1 MHWWLRSAGRTT
13 AARVARA
20 SARVEQRG
28 GARGAAPAQ
37 AALALALAACAAP
50 AWAQAPAAN
59 TFDIEGFVKPDTIG
73 DIKISPTGEFYAAS
87 VPLDDETALVVFSR
101 EGLKRTGTFRLGKN
115 NHVDDFQWVSPTR
128 VLMGMAQKLGSRD
141 EPIPTGEIYAINAN
155 GSGADVLVGYRVAS
169 RGAGTRIQPKKVEDV
184 AAFLVDELPGE
195 ERSVV
200 ISVQPFKADA
210 YSRVE
215 RLDVFTGQRN
225 LMALSPVRN
234 TRFATDNAGQ
244 VRFAYGHGSDRLR
257 KLFYRDNADAQWKL
271 IASDGDEAEGMDLPI
286 GFSADDKTAYL
297 RTEHARGPDSIVAYD
312 TASGKRTELLRDAVA
327 DPDRIIYRT
336 GTRVPVGAFFADAKP
351 RTVFFDKNSPEARQ
365 YKSLEAAFPGD
376 AVRITSQSADGNL
389 SLVEVWSDR
398 NPGDIFLFDNKS
410 KSAAHV
416 ISRRTWFD
424 PANMAPVKPVELKA
438 RDGLA
443 LHGFLTLPKGSD
455 GKSLPMVVMPHGG
468 PFGVQDRWRFEDDAQ
483 LLAAAGYAVLQVNFR
498 GSGGFGDDFME
509 AGRRQWGGKMQDDV
523 TDATRWAIQQGVADA
538 GRVCIYGASYGGYAA
553 LMGAAREPSLYKCAA
568 GYVGVYDLPLMH
580 TRGDVQ
586 DYRSGETYLREWIGP
601 VETLDKVSP
610 TRLAAQVKVPV
621 FLAAGGEDQRA
632 PQLHSERMEKALRE
646 AGVPVESLYYK
657 TEGHGFYEPA
667 HKREFYSR
675 LLAFLSRSLGGKT
688 AAPAAVAAAEKK

>member
-1 MHWWLRSAGRTT
+1 MKSARRAAAAGV
-13 AARVARA
+13 ARVGARA
-20 SARVEQRG
+20 SKVGAPARSPVW
-28 GARGAAPAQ
+28 AAVAVAWAMAAAPVFAQ
-37 AALALALAACAAP
+37 
-50 AWAQAPAAN
+50 QAPAAG

-73 DIKISPTGEFYAAS
+73 DIKLSPTGEFYAAT
-87 VPLDDETALVVFSR
+87 VPLEDETALVIFSR
-101 EGLKRTGTFRLGKN
+101 DGLKRTGTFRMGKH
-115 NHVDDFQWVSPTR
+115 NHVDDFDWVSPTR

-141 EPIPTGEIYAINAN
+141 QPIPTGEIYAINAN
-155 GSGADVLVGYRVAS
+155 GTGADVLVGYRVAS

-184 AAFLVDELPGE
+184 AAFVVDDLPAD

-200 ISVQPFKADA
+200 ISVQPFTADA
-210 YSRVE
+210 YSRAE

-225 LMALSPVRN
+225 LIALSPVRN
-234 TRFATDNAGQ
+234 TRFVTDNTGV
-244 VRFAYGHGSDRLR
+244 VRFAFGYGGDRVR
-257 KLFYRDNADAQWKL
+257 KLFYRDSADAPWKQ
-271 IASDGDEAEGMDLPI
+271 IAADNDEVEGMDLPI

-297 RTEHARGPDSIVAYD
+297 RTEHPKGPDSIAAYD
-312 TASGKRTELLRDAVA
+312 VASGKRSQILRDPVA
-327 DPDRIIYRT
+327 DPDRIIYRN
-336 GTRVPVGAFFADAKP
+336 GSRIPVGVFFADGKP

-376 AVRITSQSADGNL
+376 AVRITSSSADGNL
-389 SLVEVWSDR
+389 SLVEVWNDR
-398 NPGDIFLFDNKS
+398 SPGDIFLFDNKN
-410 KSAAHV
+410 KNAAHV

-424 PANMAPVKPVELKA
+424 PANMAPVKPVELRA

-443 LHGFLTLPKGSD
+443 LHGYLTVPKGSD

-468 PFGVQDRWRFEDDAQ
+468 PFNIQDRWQFDDDAQ

-498 GSGGFGDDFME
+498 GSGGYGDDFVE
-509 AGRRQWGGKMQDDV
+509 AGRRQWGLKMQDDV
-523 TDATRWAIQQGVADA
+523 TDATRWAVQQGIADA
-538 GRVCIYGASYGGYAA
+538 GRICIYGASYGGYAA
-553 LMGAAREPSLYKCAA
+553 LMGVAREPSLYQCAA

-580 TRGDVQ
+580 TRGDTQ
-586 DYRSGETYLREWIGP
+586 DVRSGATYLREWIGAP
-601 VETLDKVSP
+601 ETVASVSP
-610 TRLAAQVKVPV
+610 TQLAAQIKVPV

-632 PQLHSERMEKALRE
+632 PQLHSERMEKALRA

-688 AAPAAVAAAEKK
+688 AAPAAAVEKK

>member
-1 MHWWLRSAGRTT
+1 MQLWSRSAGRDA
-13 AARVARA
+13 AARVARI
-20 SARVEQRG
+20 
-28 GARGAAPAQ
+28 GARAAYSGSRLWPALA
-37 AALALALAACAAP
+37 AALALSAAP
-50 AWAQAPAAN
+50 AYAQAPAAG

-73 DIKISPTGEFYAAS
+73 DIKLSPTGEFYAAS
-87 VPLDDETALVVFSR
+87 VPLENETALVIFSR
-101 EGLKRTGTFRLGKN
+101 DGLKRTGTFRLGKH

-200 ISVQPFKADA
+200 ISVQPFTADA
-210 YSRVE
+210 YSRAE

-225 LMALSPVRN
+225 LIALSPVRN
-234 TRFATDNAGQ
+234 TRFATDNAGV
-244 VRFAYGHGSDRLR
+244 VRFAYGFGSDRLR
-257 KLFYRDNADAQWKL
+257 KLFYRANADAPWKQ
-271 IASDGDEAEGMDLPI
+271 IAGDDDGVEGMDLPI
-286 GFSADDKTAYL
+286 GFSADDKTAYF
-297 RTEHARGPDSIVAYD
+297 RTEHAKGPDAIVAYD
-312 TASGKRTELLRDAVA
+312 VASGKRSELLRDPVA
-327 DPDRIIYRT
+327 DPDRIIYRNDS
-336 GTRVPVGAFFADAKP
+336 RVPVGAFFANGKP

-376 AVRITSQSADGNL
+376 AVRITSSSADGEL
-389 SLVEVWSDR
+389 SLVEVWNDR
-398 NPGDIFLFDNKS
+398 NPGDIFLFDNKN
-410 KSAAHV
+410 KNATHV

-424 PANMAPVKPVELKA
+424 PANMATVKPVELRA

-443 LHGFLTLPKGSD
+443 LHGYLTLPKGSE

-468 PFGVQDRWRFEDDAQ
+468 PYNIQDRWQFDDDAQ
-483 LLAAAGYAVLQVNFR
+483 LLAAAGYVVLQVNFR
-498 GSGGFGDDFME
+498 GSSGYGDDFVE
-509 AGRRQWGGKMQDDV
+509 AGRRQWGGTMQDDV
-523 TDATRWAIQQGVADA
+523 TDATRWAIAQGIADA

-580 TRGDVQ
+580 TRGDTQ
-586 DYRSGETYLREWIGP
+586 DTRSGATYLREWIGAP
-601 VETLDKVSP
+601 EAVDKVSP
-610 TRLAAQVKVPV
+610 TRLAAQIKVPV

-675 LLAFLSRSLGGKT
+675 LLAFLSKSLGGKT
-688 AAPAAVAAAEKK
+688 AAPAPAAATAAEKK